1 MTRER
6 PTALLLDL
14 DGVLRRFDP
23 AVGAD
28 VEQRYG
34 LPKGALLDTALRW
47 PLLQPAITGRITHA
61 QWLEAIAVEL
71 AGVADGAAGAEA
83 GGAAGDGVAGA
94 GVGGTAGAGVG
105 GVAGDL
111 EAARKAV
118 AEWAAHRG
126 SVDQDVLAFVREVRA
141 AGRKVGLA
149 TNSTDALDA
158 DLVGLGLTGEFDAV
172 INSSAVGAHKPTKE
186 YFAQACLAVGAPP
199 AQVLFVDDEDR
210 QVRGARV
217 AGLSAYRWNGLQDLR
232 YLRAALAL

>member
-28 VEQRYG
+28 VERRYG

-71 AGVADGAAGAEA
+71 AGVPDGAASADADGA
-83 GGAAGDGVAGA
+83 AGA

-186 YFAQACLAVGAPP
+186 YFAQACLAVGTPP

-217 AGLSAYRWNGLQDLR
+217 AGLSAYRWNGLQDLG